1 MYKTIIKDFGDMAP
15 AFKEDNLF
23 VLFGTSAPDELKDI
37 SYIHEIIELSES
49 FILDNASTLKINNI
63 EFKVEKVGSEAHNN
77 LIELGHISVYLN
89 NEDILPGAVA
99 ISGNEL
105 PDLNKGDILTIE

>member
-1 MYKTIIKDFGDMAP
+1 MYKTTIKDFGDMAP
-15 AFKEDNLF
+15 VFKEDNLF

-37 SYIHEIIELSES
+37 SFIHEVEEVSDDFS
-49 FILDNASTLKINNI
+49 LDNASTLKINDI
-63 EFKVEKVGSEAHNN
+63 EFKIDKVGSEAHNN
-77 LIELGHISVYLN
+77 LMTLGHISVYLN

-105 PDLNKGDILTIE
+105 PDLDKGDILTFE

>member
-89 NEDILPGAVA
+89 NKDILPGAVA